1 MRAWLLT
8 ATLVLASGAL
18 VQKATNGTP
27 DAATCAR
34 MVVPTRPLP
43 PALKATLL
51 GTLTA
56 YQGNL
61 TRLTQL
67 FTTRAPTAQE
77 QKDARVTQR
86 ELEGY
91 TDRLLGTVGWPA
103 DPVLQSS
110 LAHLLTRPSQQW
122 CAGQAALKTATA
134 PWTAANLIDQALLT
148 LTGKQRYGT
157 VLFTAGRR
165 VKLAELEDAP
175 GVDARRAAIN
185 LSPLAQ
191 SIAEAEAALPPRAAP
206 AGLQRPVV
214 LREVCEPYTTA
225 QALNTPLT
233 PERIDVLVDEAAAW
247 VEQDQASRL
256 GRPGA
261 RDMTA
266 VDADTTAWLKKVLRE
281 SGWPSANRSDPDL
294 ASNAWLLAQ
303 HADRAPMVQECVLD
317 LISQQRSTLREA
329 QNYAYLTDRVRI
341 GSGRPQVYGTQV
353 QYDDVQG
360 KASPLRLEDPARVD
374 QRRAAVG
381 LEPLADYLKGFEKR
395 R

>member
-1 MRAWLLT
+1 MRAWILT
-8 ATLVLASGAL
+8 ASLVLAGSTAA
-18 VQKATNGTP
+18 QTPPQTP

-34 MVVPTRPLP
+34 KIVPTKPLTP
-43 PALKATLL
+43 ELQSALQATLD
-51 GTLTA
+51 A
-56 YQGNL
+56 YQGNIIHL
-61 TRLTQL
+61 TRQL
-67 FTTRAPTAQE
+67 NARPPTPQE
-77 QKDARVTQR
+77 RQVLKAKQQ
-86 ELEGY
+86 ELETY
-91 TDRLLGTVGWPA
+91 VTRILGTIGWPS
-103 DPVLQSS
+103 DPRLQAA
-110 LAHLLTRPSQQW
+110 LEGLINGTPGLW
-122 CAGQAALKTATA
+122 CAGQAALKTGTA
-134 PWTAANLIDQALLT
+134 PDTAARLIDRALLNM
-148 LTGKQRYGT
+148 TGKQRYGT
-157 VLFTAGRR
+157 VLFTTGRR
-165 VKLAELEDAP
+165 LKPAELEDPAR
-175 GVDARRAAIN
+175 VDVRRAAIG

-191 SIAEAEAALPPRAAP
+191 SISEAEAALPPRAVP
-206 AGLQRPVV
+206 PGLARPVV
-214 LREVCEPYTTA
+214 LREVCTPYTTE

-233 PERIDVLVDEAAAW
+233 AERIDTLIDEAAAW
-247 VEQDQASRL
+247 VEQDQASRT

-341 GSGRPQVYGTQV
+341 GSGQPQVYGTQV

-381 LEPLADYLKGFEKR
+381 LGSLAEYLKGFEKPR
-395 R
+395 